1 MEDFINMMIDL
12 MDRVDLKEV
21 ILGAIIGWLVTLAY
35 FRLSMK
41 DFFAHRR
48 LSILTYLGLE
58 NAGLIRYLRDE
69 DGNITGVEIRLDNRP
84 QTSSPTEE
92 VKKIEKL

>member
-1 MEDFINMMIDL
+1 MEDFINMIINL

-21 ILGAIIGWLVTLAY
+21 ILGAILGWFVTLVY

-58 NAGLIRYLRDE
+58 NAGLVRFIRDE
-69 DGNITGVEIRLDNRP
+69 KGHLRGLEINLDDDP
-84 QTSSPTEE
+84 QPDLPSDEQ
-92 VKKIEKL
+92 KRIETL